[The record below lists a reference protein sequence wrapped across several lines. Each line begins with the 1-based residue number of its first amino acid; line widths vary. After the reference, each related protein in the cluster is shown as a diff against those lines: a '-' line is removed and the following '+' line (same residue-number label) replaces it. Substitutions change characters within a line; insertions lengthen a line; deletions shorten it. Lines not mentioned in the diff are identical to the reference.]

1 MANPVDCI
9 KLIVFKAVIVYTC
22 FTMKVSVTGL
32 SCYDNSQ
39 TGFAICLLYVYLSQA
54 FEATEILIRCQ

>member
-9 KLIVFKAVIVYTC
+9 KLIVLKATTC
-22 FTMKVSVTGL
+22 FTMKVNVTGL